1 MNTHSTRDHRFAY
14 ISTADISS
22 WSKTTTGF
30 KRPEV
35 KTKRVKSVPVED
47 IESCKK
53 LILGSPR
60 PHNPDGVVIDAD
72 SGTKGDVAKAVAA
85 CEKAIECVD
94 VAMRNANL
102 INSLFFGKK

>member
-1 MNTHSTRDHRFAY
+1 MHSTRDHRFAY

-22 WSKTTTGF
+22 WCKATTSF

-35 KTKRVKSVPVED
+35 KTKRAKTVAVQDLEA
-47 IESCKK
+47 CKN
-53 LILGSPR
+53 LILGSKR
-60 PHNPDGVVIDAD
+60 PHDPSRVVIDAH

-102 INSLFFGKK
+102 LNNLFFGRK

>member
-14 ISTADISS
+14 ISTADISG
-22 WSKTTTGF
+22 WCKATTGF

-47 IESCKK
+47 LEACKN
-53 LILGSPR
+53 LILGSKR
-60 PHNPDGVVIDAD
+60 PHDPSKVVIDAH

-85 CEKAIECVD
+85 CEKAINCVD

-102 INSLFFGKK
+102 INSLIFGKK

>member
-1 MNTHSTRDHRFAY
+1 MHSTRDHRFAY

-22 WSKTTTGF
+22 WCKATTGF

-35 KTKRVKSVPVED
+35 KTKRVKTVAVQDLEA
-47 IESCKK
+47 CKN
-53 LILGSPR
+53 LILGSKR
-60 PHNPDGVVIDAD
+60 PHNPASVVIDAD

-85 CEKAIECVD
+85 CERAIECVD

-102 INSLFFGKK
+102 LNSLFFGKK